1 MLWNL
6 KKDIWKETE
15 RNKICNRKAA
25 WTLFNW
31 FVKKK
36 AMDTIINLLKTARR
50 SYNFFPGANVSLI
63 MLINKTDGR
72 FSTIFF

>member
-1 MLWNL
+1 
-6 KKDIWKETE
+6 
-15 RNKICNRKAA
+15 
-25 WTLFNW
+25 
-31 FVKKK
+31 
-36 AMDTIINLLKTARR
+36 MDTTINLLKTARR